1 MYRIFRGLPE
11 KDKFASY
18 FNAPGPEVTL
28 VMWIFSGLPETWIIQ
43 TDTLKKYPWFLN
55 DSYLLMLKR

>member
-11 KDKFASY
+11 KDKFACY
-18 FNAPGPEVTL
+18 FNASGQEGTL
-28 VMWIFSGLPETWIIQ
+28 IIWIFSGLPVIWIDQ
-43 TDTLKKYPWFLN
+43 TDTLKKYPWFLK